1 MRTLEEQLTLY
12 AAYHRDRRNIATHF
26 VGIPMIVLGV
36 FALLARPSLVI
47 LGVPLSLALV
57 TLLAGGAFYLQL
69 DRRLGLT
76 MLAVTAPAY
85 AFGAWVAAHGTTV
98 WLSGALGLFGV
109 GWVIQFIGHVFEGR
123 KPAFVDDIVGLL
135 VGPLFVVAELAFLL
149 GLRTDLRDAIEAKVG
164 PTRGGSL
171 QNVKA

>member
-1 MRTLEEQLTLY
+1 MRTLDEQLSTY

-36 FALLARPSLVI
+36 FAFLGRPALTLGGFAVTPGLVALLGGLVFYFRLDARF
-47 LGVPLSLALV
+47 GLA
-57 TLLAGGAFYLQL
+57 
-69 DRRLGLT
+69 

-85 AFGAWVAAHGTTV
+85 AFGGWLGAQTTMV
-98 WLSGALGLFGV
+98 WLSGAAGLFAG
-109 GWVIQFIGHVFEGR
+109 GWVIQFIGHAFEGK

-135 VGPLFVVAELAFLL
+135 VGPLFVVAEVAFAL
-149 GLRTDLRDAIEAKVG
+149 GLRSDLRDSIEAKAG
-164 PTRGGSL
+164 PTRGGAL